1 MIGVGVCA
9 ETQVFIWLSG
19 FHVWAGCCLCHLFR
33 LQNRSLLTQSRMCRT
48 SQALPLVC
56 PLCFS
61 SALVMWHRVQS
72 ACVCVCWILFI
83 VKDDRWNKLT
93 HTFIEIWKKQQQK
106 NVLGHLLCSCACVY
120 LCASVCILPQVSF
133 VLTLGFILPKLCTTL
148 KSVNP
153 PARRQKGGLRKS

>member
-61 SALVMWHRVQS
+61 SALVKWHRVQS

-106 NVLGHLLCSCACVY
+106 NVLGHLLCSLCVCVFVCICVY
-120 LCASVCILPQVSF
+120 PPSGVFCSNSRFHPPKTVHHFEVCQSPS
-133 VLTLGFILPKLCTTL
+133 TETK
-148 KSVNP
+148 
-153 PARRQKGGLRKS
+153 RRP

>member
-61 SALVMWHRVQS
+61 SALVKWHS
-72 ACVCVCWILFI
+72 AECVCVCLLDI
-83 VKDDRWNKLT
+83 VYCKGWQMEQINT
-93 HTFIEIWKKQQQK
+93 HFYRNLKKTTK
-106 NVLGHLLCSCACVY
+106 KRAWAPSVLVCVCVFVCICVY
-120 LCASVCILPQVSF
+120 PPSGVFCSNSRFHPPKTVHHFEVCQSPS
-133 VLTLGFILPKLCTTL
+133 TETK
-148 KSVNP
+148 
-153 PARRQKGGLRKS
+153 RRP